1 MSEKRSKL
9 IIVDKVSD
17 DRALAYRNKPSVEI
31 YPLTKE
37 VGFSEFS
44 YSWKEIIIIGK
55 KLEELLEKDLVNV
68 LLITVFLPMESE
80 SKLEDIVIK
89 SYLELYLHA
98 LNDSRPQK
106 FINTIKNRMMVLI
119 KRKYLRN
126 K

>member
-1 MSEKRSKL
+1 M
-9 IIVDKVSD
+9 
-17 DRALAYRNKPSVEI
+17 
-31 YPLTKE
+31 
-37 VGFSEFS
+37 
-44 YSWKEIIIIGK
+44 
-55 KLEELLEKDLVNV
+55 LVNV
-68 LLITVFLPMESE
+68 LYITVFLPMESE

-89 SYLELYLHA
+89 SYLELYLRA